1 MRIVFDL
8 HRGNVNW
15 LRRSRMLA
23 WAIKPL
29 CEALVRINTLFLL
42 AHPETPPLY
51 QSGVRYQNE
60 PKGQT
65 FEEFAPIPT
74 LLERKWGDC
83 DDLAPWRVAE
93 LRVRH
98 KEKARI
104 RVQWKRIGPNKEKLF
119 HIVVRRADGTIEDPC
134 RILGMR

>member
-1 MRIVFDL
+1 MRILIDL
-8 HRGNVNW
+8 NRGNSKW

-29 CEALVRINTLFLL
+29 CEALVRIDQLYLMT
-42 AHPETPPLY
+42 HPETPALY
-51 QSGVRYQNE
+51 SSGVRYQNE
-60 PKGQT
+60 PQGQA

-83 DDLAPWRVAE
+83 DDLAPWRAAE

-98 KEKARI
+98 GEKAKI
-104 RVQWKRIGPNKEKLF
+104 RVQWKRIGPGKEKLF
-119 HIVVRRADGTIEDPC
+119 HIVVRRADGSIEDPS